1 MVQPV
6 DQVRRIDEGSVA
18 ASLLGGPSH
27 AREQVAPKCWRIVD
41 LRVRF

>member
-18 ASLLGGPSH
+18 ASLRGGPSH
-27 AREQVAPKCWRIVD
+27 APGQVVPKCWRIAD
-41 LRVRF
+41 LRVRL